1 MALEGLGVNLCNHD
15 PRLDPYL
22 FVECDVGVL
31 TGVYMGRRSLS
42 GEVNDGRIFLTGD
55 SKLIDNFQK
64 WLPPSV
70 CADPEHMLTIK

>member
-1 MALEGLGVNLCNHD
+1 MD
-15 PRLDPYL
+15 PDL

-31 TGVYMGRRSLS
+31 TDDYMGRRALS
-42 GEVNDGRIFLTGD
+42 REVDDGRIFLTGD

-70 CADPEHMLTIK
+70 YADTDHTLTIK